1 MILRTFR
8 LVPVFL
14 LALLAA
20 CSGLPTAQEADVMP
34 IVHDGN
40 AHRGMKRAVVVIPG
54 AMASVGMFEPVL
66 DWDLGDGAVLAY
78 RFPGLDGTKLNHRL
92 DIAAAG
98 ELIAE
103 TMDKLEVEE
112 VYLIG
117 FSTGG
122 PVALEAARRLP
133 RKEVSVALISSAG
146 PFPAGIEASVEGF
159 FDVVGALVRSH
170 GTSMEDAWLEN
181 YRTLLYGRK
190 HYVNGDTAK
199 QSKVL
204 AEEQR
209 GQLLTPGPRM
219 TMAHTADLMT
229 WTLPQDPNLAKAKIG
244 VFHGRE
250 DTVFPI
256 GPTSR
261 FAVSIPADGM
271 KIYDGQGHILFVTAP
286 TLWDDVR
293 TFFGLKAGP
302 PPGK

>member
-1 MILRTFR
+1 MTLAIRRFLPA
-8 LVPVFL
+8 LL

-20 CSGLPTAQEADVMP
+20 CSGLPTAQDAEIMP
-34 IVHDGN
+34 IVHDGH

-66 DWDLGDGAVLAY
+66 DWDVGDGAVLAY
-78 RFPGLDGTKLNHRL
+78 RFPGLDGLKLDHRL
-92 DIAAAG
+92 DIDAAG
-98 ELIAE
+98 ELIAGAME
-103 TMDKLEVEE
+103 KLGVEE

-133 RKEVSVALISSAG
+133 DKQVSVALISSAG

-159 FDVVGALVRSH
+159 FDVVGALVRAH
-170 GTSMEDAWLEN
+170 GSSMEDAWLEN

-190 HYVNGDTAK
+190 HYGNGDTAK
-199 QSKVL
+199 HSKEL

-229 WTLPQDPNLAKAKIG
+229 WTLPHDPNLEKAKIG
-244 VFHGRE
+244 VFHGEE

-271 KIYDGQGHILFVTAP
+271 KIYPGQGHILFVTAP

-293 TFFGLKAGP
+293 EFFGLKAG
-302 PPGK
+302 KKARK